1 MKALPIDYSSSWA
14 SYGKYIDDDGTVIF
28 AVSTEKDGNAYFRY
42 DPKSEKAEKI
52 ADIKQI
58 PMWLV
63 PLK

>member
-1 MKALPIDYSSSWA
+1 MHGRDFA
-14 SYGKYIDDDGTVIF
+14 SILYDDDGTVIF

-52 ADIKQI
+52 ADVKQI